1 MNTGEQLKNL
11 KQSYLL
17 HGNADPV
24 FLDDVGIALPF
35 PSDTEE
41 LEAASVCLF
50 FKQSC
55 SGFSSVIS
63 F

>member
-1 MNTGEQLKNL
+1 MINTGEQLKNL

-24 FLDDVGIALPF
+24 FLDDEGIALSF

-41 LEAASVCLF
+41 LEGA
-50 FKQSC
+50 
-55 SGFSSVIS
+55 
-63 F
+63 